1 MADATCGSVIGIHR
15 YQHSSHGQLTFRAD
29 DVRGEKIPNERKTQN
44 EVFNFITPLA
54 ELGTLG
60 VKEEQGG
67 QVSLPLH
74 SSAVLG
80 RGQHTGTICPKL

>member
-1 MADATCGSVIGIHR
+1 MNTH
-15 YQHSSHGQLTFRAD
+15 
-29 DVRGEKIPNERKTQN
+29 N
-44 EVFNFITPLA
+44 EVFKFIMPLA

-60 VKEEQGG
+60 VKEERGG

-80 RGQHTGTICPKL
+80 RGEHTGTICPKL